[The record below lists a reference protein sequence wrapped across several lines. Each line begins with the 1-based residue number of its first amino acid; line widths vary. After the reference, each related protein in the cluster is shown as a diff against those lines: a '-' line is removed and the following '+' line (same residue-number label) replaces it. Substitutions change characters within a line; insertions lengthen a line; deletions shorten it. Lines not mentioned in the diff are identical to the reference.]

1 MAGSSVSVNYNVRPC
16 KSVERKML
24 CEMISKLG
32 VFCPVKNYRYI
43 GMGAKYFADFSLI
56 HKEFGINKMHSM
68 EINSNENNKKR
79 FEFNKPFNCIK
90 MEFGNATDILN
101 STRLHWSGIKNIIWL
116 DYDGGIKSSQFQ
128 DVETCIGKVDSGS
141 MILIS
146 FNADLGENFK
156 KGSPREKLQIYCS
169 RIDHEI
175 LVKLLSPK
183 DVSKENLYKTTNKM
197 FQMIIKNKIL
207 ERNRT
212 ILDEKDKYQFQQLV
226 YFKYNDSKATML
238 TIGWIIYKNEDVKK
252 FESCHFSDLE
262 FYNSTEQPY
271 DITVPNFTYKELTVL
286 NRNMPD
292 FSYPVK
298 EAEFLVES
306 EVQAYRKI
314 YKYYPT
320 IFETS
325 VVL

>member
-1 MAGSSVSVNYNVRPC
+1 
-16 KSVERKML
+16 
-24 CEMISKLG
+24 
-32 VFCPVKNYRYI
+32 
-43 GMGAKYFADFSLI
+43 
-56 HKEFGINKMHSM
+56 
-68 EINSNENNKKR
+68 
-79 FEFNKPFNCIK
+79 
-90 MEFGNATDILN
+90 
-101 STRLHWSGIKNIIWL
+101 
-116 DYDGGIKSSQFQ
+116 
-128 DVETCIGKVDSGS
+128 
-141 MILIS
+141 
-146 FNADLGENFK
+146 
-156 KGSPREKLQIYCS
+156 
-169 RIDHEI
+169 
-175 LVKLLSPK
+175 
-183 DVSKENLYKTTNKM
+183 M

-298 EAEFLVES
+298 EAEFLLES